1 MKPAFTSKYSSN
13 NRSREKSAP
22 YRMEPDLMIWR
33 RFKAGDESAFIT
45 IYERYVNVLFQLG
58 IQFTPDDDLV
68 KDCLQDFFIALRQ
81 KRQNLSDTDD
91 IRLYLFKAF
100 RRRLCAYLKK
110 KTKFIDK
117 REDIEHA
124 TSFPIELAADEKII
138 NAQFD
143 DLQLQKLNNA
153 LQKLPSKEREAL
165 YYFYFQNMSYQEIAV
180 IFNYDHVSSARRLM
194 YKSLRKLRK
203 LLLAVAGLML
213 DLTYYFF

>member
-1 MKPAFTSKYSSN
+1 
-13 NRSREKSAP
+13 
-22 YRMEPDLMIWR
+22 MEADLMIWR

-45 IYERYVNVLFQLG
+45 IYERYVNILFQLG

-117 REDIEHA
+117 REYIAHA

-180 IFNYDHVSSARRLM
+180 LFNYDHVSSARRLM

-213 DLTYYFF
+213 DFTYYLY